1 MSGPF
6 YEEVDYRWKLLN
18 ITFYWHLPLFLL
30 FIWLQIWVKKRRL
43 SRRNEIGQQEF
54 DSLGATL
61 LSAITEGAAVVFSL
75 ILIIWIIGGRF
86 EIFLP
91 HDI

>member
-1 MSGPF
+1 METPE
-6 YEEVDYRWKLLN
+6 YNLLLALAL
-18 ITFYWHLPLFLL
+18 IPAV
-30 FIWLQIWVKKRRL
+30 IWLQIWVKKRRL

-75 ILIIWIIGGRF
+75 ILIIWIMGGVLRYF
-86 EIFLP
+86 FPMIFNAK
-91 HDI
+91 